1 MRHTSVKNIVML
13 NRLSYLLAG
22 LLVATGSYSQP
33 TGIVTCGCAN
43 CRSSKNLCG
52 CAPNEA
58 GTNQLVQ
65 LSGEILQVEA
75 TTNRSSIY
83 VLCNGRICQAV
94 LHASLPE
101 SLTPRLRQ
109 ETPAQL
115 TGMLIKTPDERNQ
128 PSEWKLLLRSSDDI
142 QLGKRPLLTR
152 TQRASLFTFSAL
164 LGSLC
169 FAIALFFLIR
179 WWRQRKKAYAMELI
193 LAERKRI
200 AADFHDTIEQGLA
213 TASLIL
219 KATLERENTANSRG
233 IQLALH
239 ALATTQNA
247 ARAAVWNLQPEALR
261 DRSLSE
267 ALQEIVD
274 AIDVSGKIRVSCDL
288 AALPAQLP
296 ERLATGLY
304 AIVREACA
312 NVVKHSQAT
321 ELTLAATAH
330 AQGLTLTLAD
340 NGIGFDP
347 ARANDPGQSHFGL
360 ASMRERAQRLNLNLT
375 ITSTPATGTTLQIV
389 LPHEVLT

>member
-1 MRHTSVKNIVML
+1 MLNRHSILLAGSLLAVLVSDAQPSDGVSCGCTNCSSVKN
-13 NRLSYLLAG
+13 
-22 LLVATGSYSQP
+22 
-33 TGIVTCGCAN
+33 TCGCH
-43 CRSSKNLCG
+43 
-52 CAPNEA
+52 PNGL

-83 VLCNGRICQAV
+83 VLCNGRVCQAV
-94 LHASLPE
+94 LHAPLPDT
-101 SLTPRLRQ
+101 LTARLRQ

-115 TGMLIKTPDERNQ
+115 TGMFIKTPDERNQ
-128 PSEWKLLLRSSDDI
+128 PSEWKLLLRSIDDI
-142 QLGKRPLLTR
+142 QLGKRPMFTR
-152 TQRASLFTFSAL
+152 AQRASLFTFSAI

-169 FAIALFFLIR
+169 FITALVFLAR

-219 KATLERENTANSRG
+219 KATLERENHTDSRG
-233 IQLALH
+233 IQLALQ
-239 ALATTQNA
+239 ALSTTQNA
-247 ARAAVWNLQPEALR
+247 ARAAVWNLQPDALR

-274 AIDVSGKIRVSCDL
+274 AIGVSGKIHVACDL
-288 AALPAQLP
+288 SALPAQLP

-312 NVVKHSQAT
+312 NGQQDPQCLSQRQPVSGFQIQHRRGDIVRGRLRAD
-321 ELTLAATAH
+321 LDRHGHIAH
-330 AQGLTLTLAD
+330 AHDHGRDVARASQRDPEVDTAGQV
-340 NGIGFDP
+340 GRGDP
-347 ARANDPGQSHFGL
+347 ACPR
-360 ASMRERAQRLNLNLT
+360 QRRGDR
-375 ITSTPATGTTLQIV
+375 SQQRG
-389 LPHEVLT
+389 

>member
-1 MRHTSVKNIVML
+1 MLVSDAQPSDGVSCGCTNCSSVKN
-13 NRLSYLLAG
+13 
-22 LLVATGSYSQP
+22 
-33 TGIVTCGCAN
+33 TCGCH
-43 CRSSKNLCG
+43 
-52 CAPNEA
+52 PNGL

-83 VLCNGRICQAV
+83 VLCNGRVCQAV
-94 LHASLPE
+94 LHAPLPDT
-101 SLTPRLRQ
+101 LTARLRQ

-115 TGMLIKTPDERNQ
+115 TGMFIKTPDERNQ
-128 PSEWKLLLRSSDDI
+128 PSEWKLLLRSIDDI
-142 QLGKRPLLTR
+142 QLGKRPMFTR
-152 TQRASLFTFSAL
+152 AQRASLFTFSAI

-169 FAIALFFLIR
+169 FITALVFLAR

-219 KATLERENTANSRG
+219 KATLERENHTDSRG
-233 IQLALH
+233 IQLALQ
-239 ALATTQNA
+239 ALSTTQNA
-247 ARAAVWNLQPEALR
+247 ARAAVWNLQPDALR

-274 AIDVSGKIRVSCDL
+274 AIGVSGKIHVACDL
-288 AALPAQLP
+288 SALPAQLP

-321 ELTLAATAH
+321 QLTLTAAQTTH
-330 AQGLTLTLAD
+330 GLTLTLVD

-347 ARANDPGQSHFGL
+347 AHVNAPSQGHFGL
-360 ASMRERAQRLNLNLT
+360 ASMRERATRLGLSLT
-375 ITSTPATGTTLQIV
+375 ITSTPGTGTTLQV
-389 LPHEVLT
+389 TLPHEVLR